1 MIKNKTRIINI
12 LFYFIIFFSL
22 TIPATSKVHGENLQG
37 ISIKIDLWAKELYV
51 IEGEKV
57 IKGYKISPG
66 TDQTPTPIGTFM
78 IIKKDKDWGGG
89 FGTRWLGLDVPWGD
103 YGIHGTNKPWLM
115 GKNISGGCIRM
126 QNKDV
131 EELFEIVS
139 EGTVVHIEGP
149 ITGFGRGE
157 LKPLSIGSKGTLVQI
172 VQERLKLMSLYN
184 GKVHGIYNKETERA
198 VKVFQKENNLPITG
212 GITKREYILLGI
224 LE

>member
-1 MIKNKTRIINI
+1 MKNKIWITTIFLII
-12 LFYFIIFFSL
+12 FSL
-22 TIPATSKVHGENLQG
+22 TIPLNIEVYSEDQQRMYL
-37 ISIKIDLWAKELYV
+37 KIDLWSKELYV

-57 IKGYKISPG
+57 IKNYKISPG
-66 TDQTPTPIGTFM
+66 TDETPTPIGTFM
-78 IIKKDKDWGGG
+78 IIKKDKEWGGG
-89 FGTRWLGLDVPWGD
+89 FGTRWLRLDVPWGN

-149 ITGFGRGE
+149 ITGIGKGE
-157 LKPLSIGSKGTLVQI
+157 FKPLSFGSKGTLVQI

-184 GKVHGIYNKETERA
+184 GKVNGIYNKETQRA
-198 VKVFQKENNLPITG
+198 VELFQKENNLPITG
-212 GITKREYILLGI
+212 GITKREYILLGL

>member
-1 MIKNKTRIINI
+1 MKNKMRVTYIYFFILIII
-12 LFYFIIFFSL
+12 SL
-22 TIPATSKVHGENLQG
+22 TIPSNSQVHGENLQRMY
-37 ISIKIDLWAKELYV
+37 IKIDLWAKELYL
-51 IEGEKV
+51 IEGETV
-57 IKGYKISPG
+57 IKKYKIAPG

-78 IIKKDKDWGGG
+78 IITKDKDWGGG
-89 FGTRWLGLDVPWGD
+89 FGTRWLGLDVPWGN

-126 QNKDV
+126 HNSDV

-157 LKPLSIGSKGTLVQI
+157 LKSLAYGSKGTLVQI

-198 VKVFQKENNLPITG
+198 VKLFQKENNIPITG
-212 GITKREYILLGI
+212 VVTKREYILLGM